1 MTIEAMKQALEALE
15 YLATQI
21 KPDYEHSKAITSLRQ
36 AIEQAEKQEPV
47 AFNAG
52 VPPLYPEMKDGE
64 TISVEYTTPPAAPV
78 QQQKPVCWD
87 DEDKCPNRQAC
98 CDAEECL
105 YTTPQPQEF
114 VCSTGLCHFTL
125 TQTNVG
131 IGERGMEAYEA
142 AKERGWVGLSDERLM
157 EMPKQEPVAKAWDE
171 GYRAGI
177 NDERMSE
184 ANIGIAGFNAKVEP
198 ARNNPYLTTPQ
209 PQREW
214 VGLTNEEIQQACYE
228 TFSYDPYVIASAIE
242 AKLKEKNT

>member
-1 MTIEAMKQALEALE
+1 MTKDEALKLALEALE
-15 YLATQI
+15 HEAQI
-21 KPDYEHSKAITSLRQ
+21 GNDNAYQSERKAIKEALAQPKERYTY
-36 AIEQAEKQEPV
+36 
-47 AFNAG
+47 G
-52 VPPLYPEMKDGE
+52 TPLLNVFTKP
-64 TISVEYTTPPAAPV
+64 APV
-78 QQQKPVCWD
+78 QKKRPVCWD
-87 DEDKCPNRQAC
+87 GDDECPNRQAC

-214 VGLTNEEIQQACYE
+214 VGLTDDEIQFIYADSGYNDIE
-228 TFSYDPYVIASAIE
+228 MFAAVIE